1 MEEHNEVKYIV
12 YCHTNKINNK
22 KYIGQTYRSLET
34 RSGSNGCGYKEC
46 PYFYRAIQKHGWDN
60 FEHEV
65 LFENL
70 SKKSADRI
78 EKILIQT
85 FKTQDTDYG
94 YNIQNGGTFGNVA
107 PTNDLTGK
115 QFGRL
120 TVIGRDFST
129 NKEVRWLC
137 QCGCGNPELI
147 SVNTHSLNKGYTKSC
162 GCYRKEKAKQDS
174 TIHGM
179 TGTKIHNKWLS
190 LIARENVCDEWKQN
204 FMNFYDWAM
213 SHGYKDELFLCR
225 MELDKGFN
233 PDNCIWMTKKEYI
246 RKNQS
251 KLYTYNG
258 KTITLPE
265 WSELY
270 NINLGTLR
278 HRINTYGMSIEE
290 ALTKQIKKK
299 HYYTYNDE
307 THSISEW
314 AKLYNLRTKTLE
326 YRLNRGK
333 SIEEALSM

>member
-22 KYIGQTYRSLET
+22 KYIGQTCRSLET

-60 FEHEV
+60 FEHKV

-70 SKKSADRI
+70 SKESADRI
-78 EKILIQT
+78 EKILIQM
-85 FKTQDTDYG
+85 FKTQDSDYG

-162 GCYRKEKAKQDS
+162 GCYRKEKAKEDS

-190 LIARENVCDEWKQN
+190 LIARENVCNEWKEN
-204 FMNFYDWAM
+204 FINFYNW
-213 SHGYKDELFLCR
+213 SINNGYKDDLFLCR
-225 MELDKGFN
+225 MELDKDFN

-258 KTITLPE
+258 KTMTLPE

-290 ALTKQIKKK
+290 ALTKQIKNK

-314 AKLYNLRTKTLE
+314 AKLYNLKTKTLE
-326 YRLNRGK
+326 CRLNRGK
-333 SIEEALSM
+333 SIEEALNM

>member
-1 MEEHNEVKYIV
+1 LEEHNEVKYIV

-190 LIARENVCDEWKQN
+190 LIARENVCDEWKYN
-204 FMNFYDWAM
+204 FMNFYDWSM
-213 SHGYKDELFLCR
+213 SHGYKNDLFLCR
-225 MELDKGFN
+225 VDLDKGFN
-233 PDNCIWMTKKEYI
+233 PDNCKWMTKKEYI

-251 KLYTYNG
+251 KSYTYDG
-258 KTITLPE
+258 KTMTLPE

-290 ALTKQIKKK
+290 ALTKPIKKK
-299 HYYTYNDE
+299 HYYTYNNE

-314 AKLYNLRTKTLE
+314 AKLYNLKTKTLE
-326 YRLNRGK
+326 CKLNRGK
-333 SIEEALSM
+333 SIEEALNM

>member
-1 MEEHNEVKYIV
+1 MEECNGVKYIV

-22 KYIGQTYRSLET
+22 KYIGQTCRSLET

-85 FKTQDTDYG
+85 FKTQNPDYG
-94 YNIQNGGTFGNVA
+94 YNIQNGGTFGSST
-107 PTNDLTGK
+107 PTEDLTGK
-115 QFGRL
+115 RFGRL
-120 TVIGRDFST
+120 TVIGRDFS
-129 NKEVRWLC
+129 NDKEVRWLC
-137 QCGCGNPELI
+137 QCICGNPELV
-147 SVNTHSLNKGYTKSC
+147 SVSTHNLNKGNTQSC

-190 LIARENVCDEWKQN
+190 LINRENVCDEWKQN
-204 FMNFYDWAM
+204 FKNFYDWAM
-213 SHGYKDELFLCR
+213 SHGYKDSLFLCR
-225 MELDKGFN
+225 IELNKGFN
-233 PDNCIWMTKKEYI
+233 PDNCKWMTKKKYI

-251 KLYTYNG
+251 KLYTYDG
-258 KTITLPE
+258 KTMTLPE

-314 AKLYNLRTKTLE
+314 AKLYNLKTKTLE
-326 YRLNRGK
+326 CRLNRGK
-333 SIEEALSM
+333 SIEEALNM